1 MRRSVHTGRVHEKG
15 KKTSTILDHLSAT
28 KETSLREL
36 ITDYLR
42 HGLTVR
48 PPSPWPPS
56 YSRHCLLAPTTT
68 GRTAVVFRDGEP
80 HTSRHSA
87 VVGTAM
93 VRLVDALVHGGGD
106 DDDDD
111 DGGGGYYYFAFGW
124 EWEKP
129 LLEGTLVFG
138 KSVALQGWRLPPSG
152 GSTMGSLRFRDPTT
166 RIITMR
172 DSKKPH

>member
-1 MRRSVHTGRVHEKG
+1 
-15 KKTSTILDHLSAT
+15 
-28 KETSLREL
+28 
-36 ITDYLR
+36 
-42 HGLTVR
+42 
-48 PPSPWPPS
+48 
-56 YSRHCLLAPTTT
+56 
-68 GRTAVVFRDGEP
+68 
-80 HTSRHSA
+80 
-87 VVGTAM
+87 M

-129 LLEGTLVFG
+129 LLEGTLVFD
-138 KSVALQGWRLPPSG
+138 KSVALQGVAAPPSG

-172 DSKKPH
+172 LYKDLTKIFCHTSFRKEGYNFI

>member
-1 MRRSVHTGRVHEKG
+1 
-15 KKTSTILDHLSAT
+15 
-28 KETSLREL
+28 
-36 ITDYLR
+36 
-42 HGLTVR
+42 
-48 PPSPWPPS
+48 
-56 YSRHCLLAPTTT
+56 
-68 GRTAVVFRDGEP
+68 
-80 HTSRHSA
+80 
-87 VVGTAM
+87 M

-152 GSTMGSLRFRDPTT
+152 GSTMGSLRSTPGSRSWGRPPAAQSQRTSCAAWCARVLMFLTVQ
-166 RIITMR
+166 
-172 DSKKPH
+172 